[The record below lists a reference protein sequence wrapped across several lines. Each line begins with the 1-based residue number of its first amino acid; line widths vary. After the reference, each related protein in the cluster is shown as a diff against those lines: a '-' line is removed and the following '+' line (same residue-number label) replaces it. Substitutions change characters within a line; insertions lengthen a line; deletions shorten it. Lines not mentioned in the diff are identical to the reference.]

1 VRVAGVAF
9 WTWATVILL
18 VGLLPRNVYGSLLGP
33 EVSANPSEAVV
44 GQEVAV
50 QAIVMVGGG

>member
-1 VRVAGVAF
+1 MRLAGVAF
-9 WTWATVILL
+9 WIWATAILL

-33 EVSANPSEAVV
+33 EVSTSPSEAVV

-50 QAIVMVGGG
+50 QAIVRVGGG